1 MPSVTRHIC
10 DIPGFRNAYEK
21 AYHKAMKQAVS
32 FAVGTTP
39 YAITISIELANI
51 FEKIHGVE
59 LLSIDDECQLI
70 EEHTGYIFNT
80 NFQRIPQ
87 YNDNFSF
94 NAVKFKTRRDLLCF
108 ILKWS

>member
-1 MPSVTRHIC
+1 MPAIVKHLE

-21 AYHKAMKQAVS
+21 AYHQAMKEAVS

-39 YAITISIELANI
+39 FVVTISAELARIIERTHN
-51 FEKIHGVE
+51 VE
-59 LLSIDDECQLI
+59 LLVI
-70 EEHTGYIFNT
+70 EDGWQPIQDHTGYIFNK

-94 NAVKFKTRRDLLCF
+94 NAVEFKTEEDLTMF